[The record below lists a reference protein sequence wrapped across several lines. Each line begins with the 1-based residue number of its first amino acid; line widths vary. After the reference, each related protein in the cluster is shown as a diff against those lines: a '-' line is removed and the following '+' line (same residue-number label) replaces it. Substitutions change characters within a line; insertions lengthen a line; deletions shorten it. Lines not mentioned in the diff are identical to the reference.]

1 MAEKEVKTYFAVDST
16 EMILKKEGEV
26 ISKDSKGPDLPL
38 ERKPVMNVIGRE
50 IRIYIERNGF

>member
-26 ISKDSKGPDLPL
+26 IPKDSKGPDLSL